1 MAHTTAAL
9 AGMRGRAAG
18 GWAYTKAGQ
27 ALPGLSA
34 GWRVARPA
42 AWTSPQAP
50 PGERERRRRR
60 RRFPGPVPLDAFPS
74 RGTQEERLKA
84 STQTHLPSSRA
95 VKWPQPPRR
104 GGEVSATVRRPQALR
119 SLCRRRRRYGRPPT
133 PPRRECISGGLC
145 DCPCGQGW
153 VSSATASRP
162 SPQQLQPPPLPLLPH
177 GRWSC
182 RPAPAPTAT
191 PPPPA
196 PLPLRSPGS
205 ARGQNGLR
213 RRTEHRLEAPD
224 AVALGGAGPARRR
237 LGLDAFRPK
246 KASTAEGP
254 MAELQPQKTNIHG
267 MGNKVELHK
276 RRLLS
281 SLRSGN

>member
-182 RPAPAPTAT
+182 RPAPAPTARRR
-191 PPPPA
+191 PQR
-196 PLPLRSPGS
+196 RSPSGARARLAGRTVCGAARNTDLRLQTPWLSVERALRGADS
-205 ARGQNGLR
+205 AWTRFVQKKSRPPRAPWQTCSR
-213 RRTEHRLEAPD
+213 RKLIYMEWETRWSYIKD
-224 AVALGGAGPARRR
+224 V
-237 LGLDAFRPK
+237 F
-246 KASTAEGP
+246 
-254 MAELQPQKTNIHG
+254 
-267 MGNKVELHK
+267 
-276 RRLLS
+276 
-281 SLRSGN
+281 